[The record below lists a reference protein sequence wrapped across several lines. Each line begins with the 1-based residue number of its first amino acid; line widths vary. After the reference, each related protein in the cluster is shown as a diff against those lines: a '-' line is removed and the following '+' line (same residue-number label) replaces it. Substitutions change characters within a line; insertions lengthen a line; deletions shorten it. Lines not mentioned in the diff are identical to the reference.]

1 MSNTY
6 HLSTGYRIGVW
17 PSMAPPLGS
26 PPIMTT
32 EVQCPL
38 FEWNCSQTCAYVSF
52 NSMGLMEIAEHSTW
66 LSPSVPQFWLKIV
79 SAVGPPAITYHQSCW
94 KVTSVVY
101 GKTHLTKTN
110 QTEGGTGKNTDEY
123 RIYGNTGG
131 WKNWAMRLLHEDIV

>member
-1 MSNTY
+1 MNNTY

-79 SAVGPPAITYHQSCW
+79 SAVLFM
-94 KVTSVVY
+94 
-101 GKTHLTKTN
+101 GKAHLTKTN